1 MNKTTTILP
10 TIHLNGSSAQ
20 CLTDDY
26 SHARRAVQEA
36 SIALMSVDFNSRDYY
51 VQGPNAWTEAVK
63 QRHDLYQHLSEV
75 FDALHEHEL
84 HCSQFI
90 KEIRP

>member
-1 MNKTTTILP
+1 MNTKSTILP
-10 TIHLNGSSAQ
+10 TIHSNGSSAQ
-20 CLTDDY
+20 CLTEDY

-36 SIALMSVDFNSRDYY
+36 ITALKAVDFNARDYY

-63 QRHDLYQHLSEV
+63 QRHDLYQHLSDV
-75 FDALHEHEL
+75 FNALHEHEI

>member
-1 MNKTTTILP
+1 MNKKTTILP
-10 TIHLNGSSAQ
+10 TIHSNGSSAQ
-20 CLTDDY
+20 SLTEDY
-26 SHARRAVQEA
+26 SHARRAVQDA
-36 SIALMSVDFNSRDYY
+36 MIALKAVDFNARDYY

-63 QRHDLYQHLSEV
+63 QRHDLYQHLSDV
-75 FDALHEHEL
+75 FNALHEHEL

>member
-20 CLTDDY
+20 SLTDDY

-36 SIALMSVDFNSRDYY
+36 ITALMSVDFNSRDYY
-51 VQGPNAWTEAVK
+51 VQGPNAWTEAVR
-63 QRHDLYQHLSEV
+63 QREEIYQHLSDV